1 MTSDT
6 FIGHLDVWQLLK
18 HPLFKLHSGK
28 IKTAS
33 RKRQVFLPMS
43 WFCFQILQFPSF
55 VVVVVINTT
64 FTHFKSKET
73 KTHPLLLLP
82 DEWQDT
88 QPGFKH
94 LVFVSQQTRGS
105 YNEISFS
112 KKLKAQSFATNWS
125 LIKGKRKKGKDKET
139 LNISLFIPSD
149 VKPKMPPCVGWMQ
162 KVVWGAASDAETHG
176 EPWREPLKGFTRSLA
191 RSAVG

>member
-33 RKRQVFLPMS
+33 RKEQVFLPMS

-55 VVVVVINTT
+55 VVVVVVINTT
-64 FTHFKSKET
+64 FTHFKTKET

-88 QPGFKH
+88 QSGFKH
-94 LVFVSQQTRGS
+94 LVFVSQQTRGR
-105 YNEISFS
+105 YNEIIFS

-125 LIKGKRKKGKDKET
+125 FIKGKRKKRERQRNTKHFSFYPQRRET
-139 LNISLFIPSD
+139 KNASSCR
-149 VKPKMPPCVGWMQ
+149 MNANSCVRSSIWCRN
-162 KVVWGAASDAETHG
+162 
-176 EPWREPLKGFTRSLA
+176 PWRTLKGTAERIYTLTCS
-191 RSAVG
+191 